1 MRLNLAVLLF
11 VPLTSSMLSANGNA
25 AESLEQVKGESTLQK
40 DVNPPVDQ
48 HAVVSQLRGVPLEST
63 TVEVQQDAFSETR
76 VYTVWASDVHNE
88 AQVNETRIWL
98 KGLVKDKDRMRD
110 ELGWNW
116 DTVEDLPKEEFDRL
130 YDEGR
135 LEEELDNFEVVRAW
149 SGVVLD
155 QAGYEKVAAKT
166 EWVKAIKANLHTSDM
181 NARALPTKI
190 YTVYAAD
197 IRNEAQVNE
206 TRVWL
211 EGLTKDRS
219 KMREDKR
226 FPWDEPGDI
235 PEDELDRLYDEGRL
249 DAELDNYEV
258 VYAWGGVVLDQSGYD
273 EVVAKT
279 EWVEHVEDPSQY
291 HEVEM
296 IAVPRTSMKTTRTL
310 EARKFEWGDW
320 QKQEGAARDL
330 VQASCYELTHR
341 SKGKQFGRFDYIH
354 EKRAGK
360 GAHVYVLDHGV
371 QVDVKKEIGDKVF
384 PGFDNEQ
391 DNSGIV
397 ETRAF
402 TNQNAA
408 HNIRY
413 DHSPKGHGTKVAS
426 KIVGQWGTAKGATLV
441 PVQVK
446 PGGDD
451 IDSGFERIV
460 ADVIRR
466 RRKIP
471 GFKAIV
477 VMSRGTERAVG
488 DNGHKGYT
496 RAEAENDYRAK
507 QQIRWIKDLFNYGVP
522 VVLAS
527 GNNAE
532 TGSRKIIDH
541 FPQVLETDDFPIL
554 NVGAATLAGK
564 AAPFSQG
571 LGTQQDPE
579 KRTQLTIYGV
589 GVDVDVH
596 DQYDGAAT
604 QDSGTSFAAPAVAG
618 IIATHMNY
626 ESWDQSKQGLDR
638 VKEIK
643 RWITTPESSWERAKD
658 PDKQVNMIWNG
669 ADKAAHDSVSN
680 NQSPSPSS
688 QPQKRTFAVGLEQT
702 TTPECSNTISN
713 GDFPPFTTCKSK
725 HENRY
730 FFYRLDNNEEPDS
743 LCISLL
749 NDFHQDDQGATTDE
763 YLFEHPTW
771 PAGEWTLNLFGEEF
785 VYRNDGQ
792 SPGALFKGEQ
802 QIGCSG
808 DLENH
813 DPLSNELCENT
824 LTKEEG
830 RKRKRRRL
838 IGCTW

>member
-1 MRLNLAVLLF
+1 
-11 VPLTSSMLSANGNA
+11 MLSANRNA
-25 AESLEQVKGESTLQK
+25 AESLEPVKSEEASQK
-40 DVNPPVDQ
+40 DVTPPVDQ
-48 HAVVSQLRGVPLEST
+48 QAATSEPRDVPLGST
-63 TVEVQQDAFSETR
+63 TVEVQRDASSEAR

-88 AQVNETRIWL
+88 AQVNETRTWL
-98 KGLVKDKDRMRD
+98 KSLVKDKDRMRD
-110 ELGWNW
+110 QLGWTW
-116 DTVEDLPKEEFDRL
+116 DTYEDFPREEWDRL
-130 YDEGR
+130 ADEGR
-135 LEEELDNFEVVRAW
+135 LEEEFDNYEVVRCW

-166 EWVKAIKANLHTSDM
+166 EWIEAIEANLHTSDM
-181 NARALPTKI
+181 NARALPTKT

-211 EGLTKDRS
+211 EGLTKDKS

-226 FPWDEPGDI
+226 FPWDEPEDI
-235 PEDELDRLYDEGRL
+235 PEDELDKLYDEGRL

-258 VYAWGGVVLDQSGYD
+258 VYAWGGVILDQSGYD
-273 EVVAKT
+273 EVVAKK

-296 IAVPRTSMKTTRTL
+296 SAVPRMSIKTTGTL

-330 VQASCYELTHR
+330 VQVSCYEGSNLDDF
-341 SKGKQFGRFDYIH
+341 KDYVY
-354 EKRAGK
+354 EKRAGE
-360 GAHVYVLDHGV
+360 GVHVYVLDHGV
-371 QVDVKKEIGDKVF
+371 QVDVKKVVTYLTYVGDIALTRLQETGEKVF
-384 PGFDNEQ
+384 PGSDNEQ

-402 TNQNAA
+402 TNQNDA

-413 DHSPKGHGTKVAS
+413 DHSPKDHGTKVAS

-451 IDSGFERIV
+451 IHNGFERIF
-460 ADVIRR
+460 ADV
-466 RRKIP
+466 
-471 GFKAIV
+471 V

-496 RAEAENDYRAK
+496 REEAENDYRAK
-507 QQIRWIKDLFNYGVP
+507 QEILWINQLFSYGVP

-527 GNNAE
+527 GNEAE
-532 TGSRKIIDH
+532 TEGRKVIDH
-541 FPQVLETDDFPIL
+541 FPQVLETDDFPII

-626 ESWDQSKQGLDR
+626 ESWDQSKQGPDR

-658 PDKQVNMIWNG
+658 PDKQVNM
-669 ADKAAHDSVSN
+669 
-680 NQSPSPSS
+680 
-688 QPQKRTFAVGLEQT
+688 
-702 TTPECSNTISN
+702 
-713 GDFPPFTTCKSK
+713 
-725 HENRY
+725 NRY
-730 FFYRLDNNEEPDS
+730 FFYRREDDNQEPDS
-743 LCISLL
+743 LCTSLL

-763 YLFEHPTW
+763 NLFEHPTW
-771 PAGEWTLNLFGEEF
+771 PAGEWTLNLFGEEY
-785 VYRNDGQ
+785 VYRKNGQ
-792 SPGALFKGEQ
+792 SP
-802 QIGCSG
+802 
-808 DLENH
+808 
-813 DPLSNELCENT
+813 
-824 LTKEEG
+824 
-830 RKRKRRRL
+830 
-838 IGCTW
+838 

>member
-1 MRLNLAVLLF
+1 MK
-11 VPLTSSMLSANGNA
+11 
-25 AESLEQVKGESTLQK
+25 SLEPVKSEEASQK
-40 DVNPPVDQ
+40 DVTPPVDQ
-48 HAVVSQLRGVPLEST
+48 QAATSEPRDVPLGST
-63 TVEVQQDAFSETR
+63 TVEVQRDASSETR

-88 AQVNETRIWL
+88 AQVNETRTWL
-98 KGLVKDKDRMRD
+98 KSLVKDKDRMRD
-110 ELGWNW
+110 QLGWTW
-116 DTVEDLPKEEFDRL
+116 DTYEDFPREEWDRL
-130 YDEGR
+130 ADEGR
-135 LEEELDNFEVVRAW
+135 LEEEFDNYEVVRCW

-166 EWVKAIKANLHTSDM
+166 EWIEAIEANLHTSDM
-181 NARALPTKI
+181 NAHALPTKT

-211 EGLTKDRS
+211 EGLTKDKS

-226 FPWDEPGDI
+226 FPWDEPEDI
-235 PEDELDRLYDEGRL
+235 PEDELDKLYDEGRL

-258 VYAWGGVVLDQSGYD
+258 VYAWGGVILDQSGYD
-273 EVVAKT
+273 EVVAKK

-296 IAVPRTSMKTTRTL
+296 SAVPRMSIKTTGTL

-330 VQASCYELTHR
+330 VQVSCYEGSNLDDF
-341 SKGKQFGRFDYIH
+341 KDYVY
-354 EKRAGK
+354 EKRAGE
-360 GAHVYVLDHGV
+360 GVHVYVLDHG
-371 QVDVKKEIGDKVF
+371 ETGEKVF

-402 TNQNAA
+402 TNQNDA

-451 IDSGFERIV
+451 IHNGFERIV

-471 GFKAIV
+471 GFQAVV
-477 VMSRGTERAVG
+477 VMSSGTERAVG
-488 DNGHKGYT
+488 DNGYKGYT
-496 RAEAENDYRAK
+496 REEAENDYRAK
-507 QQIRWIKDLFNYGVP
+507 QQIRWIKQVFSYGVP

-527 GNNAE
+527 GNEAE
-532 TGSRKIIDH
+532 TEGRKVIDH
-541 FPQVLETDDFPIL
+541 FPQVLETDDFPII

-604 QDSGTSFAAPAVAG
+604 QDSGTSLAAPAVAG

-626 ESWDQSKQGLDR
+626 ESWDQSKQGPDR

-680 NQSPSPSS
+680 NY
-688 QPQKRTFAVGLEQT
+688 
-702 TTPECSNTISN
+702 
-713 GDFPPFTTCKSK
+713 CKFK
-725 HENRY
+725 YQNRY
-730 FFYRLDNNEEPDS
+730 FFYRRDDDNQEPDS
-743 LCISLL
+743 LCTSLL
-749 NDFHQDDQGATTDE
+749 NDFHQDDQGVTTDE
-763 YLFEHPTW
+763 NLFEHPTW
-771 PAGEWTLNLFGEEF
+771 PAGEWTLDLFGEEY

-802 QIGCSG
+802 QISCAG

-813 DPLSNELCENT
+813 GLGTVQSD
-824 LTKEEG
+824 
-830 RKRKRRRL
+830 
-838 IGCTW
+838 

>member
-1 MRLNLAVLLF
+1 MK
-11 VPLTSSMLSANGNA
+11 
-25 AESLEQVKGESTLQK
+25 SLEPVKSEGASQM

-48 HAVVSQLRGVPLEST
+48 QAATSLPRDVPLGST
-63 TVEVQQDAFSETR
+63 TVEMQQDASSETR

-88 AQVNETRIWL
+88 AQVNETRTWL
-98 KGLVKDKDRMRD
+98 KSLVKDKDRMRD
-110 ELGWNW
+110 ELGWTW
-116 DTVEDLPKEEFDRL
+116 DTYEDFPREEWDKL
-130 YDEGR
+130 ADEGR
-135 LEEELDNFEVVRAW
+135 LEEEFDNYEVVRCW

-166 EWVKAIKANLHTSDM
+166 EWQVMAVQKAIAANLHTSDM
-181 NARALPTKI
+181 NARALSTKT

-211 EGLTKDRS
+211 EGLTKDKS

-226 FPWDEPGDI
+226 FPWDEPEDI

-258 VYAWGGVVLDQSGYD
+258 VYAWGGVILDQSGYD
-273 EVVAKT
+273 EVVAKK

-291 HEVEM
+291 HEVKM
-296 IAVPRTSMKTTRTL
+296 IAVPRMSVKTTGTL
-310 EARKFEWGDW
+310 EARKFQWGDW

-330 VQASCYELTHR
+330 VQASCYD
-341 SKGKQFGRFDYIH
+341 KDYVY
-354 EKRAGK
+354 EKRAGE
-360 GAHVYVLDHGV
+360 GVHVYVLDDGV
-371 QVDVKKEIGDKVF
+371 QVDVKKETGEKVF

-402 TNQNAA
+402 TSQNAA

-451 IDSGFERIV
+451 IHNGFERIV

-471 GFKAIV
+471 GFQAVV
-477 VMSRGTERAVG
+477 VMSSGTERAVG
-488 DNGHKGYT
+488 DNGYKGYT
-496 RAEAENDYRAK
+496 REEAENDYRAK
-507 QQIRWIKDLFNYGVP
+507 QQIRWIKQLFSYGVP

-527 GNNAE
+527 GNEAE
-532 TGSRKIIDH
+532 TEGRKVIDH
-541 FPQVLETDDFPIL
+541 FPQVLETDDFPII

-626 ESWDQSKQGLDR
+626 ESWDQSKQGPDR
-638 VKEIK
+638 
-643 RWITTPESSWERAKD
+643 ERAKD

-680 NQSPSPSS
+680 NQSPSPP
-688 QPQKRTFAVGLEQT
+688 PQAPKRTFTVGLEQT
-702 TTPECSNTISN
+702 TTPECSSVISN
-713 GDFPPFTTCKSK
+713 PDFPPHDSCKFK
-725 HENRY
+725 YQNRY
-730 FFYRLDNNEEPDS
+730 FFYRRDDDNQEPDS
-743 LCISLL
+743 LCTSLL

-763 YLFEHPTW
+763 NLFEHPTW

-802 QIGCSG
+802 QISCAG

-813 DPLSNELCENT
+813 DPLSDELCENS
-824 LTKEEG
+824 LTKQDG

-838 IGCTW
+838 VGCTW

>member
-1 MRLNLAVLLF
+1 
-11 VPLTSSMLSANGNA
+11 MLSANLNA
-25 AESLEQVKGESTLQK
+25 AESLEQVNSEGAPQK
-40 DVNPPVDQ
+40 DVSPPVDQ
-48 HAVVSQLRGVPLEST
+48 HTATFEPRDVALGST
-63 TVEVQQDAFSETR
+63 TVEVQQDVSSETR
-76 VYTVWASDVHNE
+76 IYTVWASDVHNE
-88 AQVNETRIWL
+88 AQVNETRTWL
-98 KGLVKDKDRMRD
+98 KGLVKDKDKMRD

-116 DTVEDLPKEEFDRL
+116 DTVEDLPADEFDKL

-135 LEEELDNFEVVRAW
+135 LDEELDNFEVVRAW
-149 SGVVLD
+149 SGVILD

-166 EWVKAIKANLHTSDM
+166 EWIEAIRANLHTSDM
-181 NARALPTKI
+181 NARALPTKT

-211 EGLTKDRS
+211 EGLTKDKS
-219 KMREDKR
+219 KMREEKR
-226 FPWDEPGDI
+226 FPWDEPEDI

-258 VYAWGGVVLDQSGYD
+258 VHAWGGVILDQSGYD
-273 EVVAKT
+273 EVVAKK

-291 HEVEM
+291 HEVKM
-296 IAVPRTSMKTTRTL
+296 IAVPRMSIKTTGTL

-330 VQASCYELTHR
+330 VQASCYD
-341 SKGKQFGRFDYIH
+341 KDYVY
-354 EKRAGK
+354 EKRAGE
-360 GAHVYVLDHGV
+360 GVHVYVLDDG
-371 QVDVKKEIGDKVF
+371 ENGEKVF

-451 IDSGFERIV
+451 IDNGFERIF
-460 ADVIRR
+460 ADV
-466 RRKIP
+466 
-471 GFKAIV
+471 V
-477 VMSRGTERAVG
+477 VMSSGTERGVA

-496 RAEAENDYRAK
+496 REEAENDYRAK
-507 QQIRWIKDLFNYGVP
+507 RQILWIKQLFSYGVP

-527 GNNAE
+527 GNEAE
-532 TGSRKIIDH
+532 TEGRKVIDQ
-541 FPQVLETDDFPIL
+541 FPQVLETDDFPII

-626 ESWDQSKQGLDR
+626 ESWDQSKQGPDR

-680 NQSPSPSS
+680 NQSPSPPS
-688 QPQKRTFAVGLEQT
+688 QAPKRTFTVGLEQT
-702 TTPECSNTISN
+702 TTPECSSVISN
-713 GDFPPFTTCKSK
+713 PDFPPHDSCKFK
-725 HENRY
+725 YQNRY
-730 FFYRLDNNEEPDS
+730 FFYRRDDDNQEPNS
-743 LCISLL
+743 LCTSLL

-763 YLFEHPTW
+763 NLFEHPTW
-771 PAGEWTLNLFGEEF
+771 PAGEWTLDLFGEEY

-792 SPGALFKGEQ
+792 SPGALFMGEQ
-802 QIGCSG
+802 QISCAG

-813 DPLSNELCENT
+813 DPLSDELCENS
-824 LTKEEG
+824 LTKESG
-830 RKRKRRRL
+830 RERKRRRL
-838 IGCTW
+838 VGCTW